1 MRVIQ
6 RISPAGERVV
16 ALGTFD
22 GVHIGH
28 RTLLNSARSISDKLS
43 VPLRVCTFN
52 RHPLEVI
59 HPGFSPEQL
68 TTIPEKAMLMSGI
81 GVDEIELMNFD
92 RDTAAMEPEMF
103 LERLRSSVKLRAVV
117 AGWNYTFGRCGKG
130 NAAMLQEDGQKY
142 GYEVIIEAPVKMMN
156 GTVISSSL
164 VREKLQE
171 GNIDAVTEL
180 LGYRYMLTGT
190 VTEGKHLGHEIGFPT
205 ANIVTWRKKALPHFG
220 VYTCLLITNRETM
233 PALVNIGMQ
242 PTLPS
247 GKVTVEAHVLTG
259 NPELYG
265 QKVRITLHHMLRA
278 ENKYNSV
285 QELREQIEKDRNDA
299 LKYFDMA

>member
-6 RISPAGERVV
+6 RFGYAGERVV

-28 RTLLNSARSISDKLS
+28 RTLLNSAKNMSDKLS

-59 HPGFSPEQL
+59 RPGFSPEQL
-68 TTIPEKAMLMSGI
+68 STIPEKAMLMSDI
-81 GVDEIELMNFD
+81 GVDEIELMNFNKD
-92 RDTAAMEPEMF
+92 MADMEPEAF
-103 LERLRSSVKLRAVV
+103 LKRLRSSVKLRAVV
-117 AGWNYTFGRCGKG
+117 AGWNYTFGRGGSG
-130 NAAMLQEDGQKY
+130 NVSLLQDDGQKH
-142 GYEVIIEAPVKMMN
+142 GYEVIIEAPVKMN
-156 GTVISSSL
+156 DGTVISSSL

-190 VTEGKHLGHEIGFPT
+190 VAEGKHMGHRIGFPT
-205 ANIVTWRKKALPHFG
+205 ANIVPWRKKALPRFG
-220 VYTCLLITNRETM
+220 VYICMLRTNSKNI
-233 PALVNIGMQ
+233 PALVNIGVQ

-247 GKVTVEAHVLTG
+247 GKVTVEAHALTE

-265 QKVRITLHHMLRA
+265 QKVRIILHRMLRT
-278 ENKYNSV
+278 EKRFDSI
-285 QELREQIEKDRNDA
+285 QQLRDQIEKDRIAA
-299 LKYFDMA
+299 LKSFDMA